1 MGRSRARTPPRPA
14 LPRFAVAWFP
24 RFAGIERIEAFR
36 VRHDPACALIAAHLS
51 LVFPFATAL
60 TRLQVETHV
69 QRVVSRWPPVP
80 VTFRRVRTEAN
91 EFVFL
96 MAQRGAASVKG
107 LHDRLYT
114 RSLAP
119 HLRRD
124 LPYEPHI
131 TIARHA
137 DYARLQAALAEAED
151 EFRGE
156 YQDVLRE
163 VQVLGVGPKGK
174 ITRLGTFA
182 LNTA

>member
-1 MGRSRARTPPRPA
+1 MVRARTPSRPP

-24 RFAGIERIEAFR
+24 AFDGIERIEAFR
-36 VRHDPACALIAAHLS
+36 ARHDPAAPLIAAHVS
-51 LVFPFATAL
+51 LVFPFPTAL
-60 TRLQVETHV
+60 TRLQIETHV
-69 QRVVSRWPPVP
+69 QRVVSRWPPVR
-80 VTFRRVRTEAN
+80 VSFRRVRTEAN

-96 MAQRGAASVKG
+96 MAQLGAASIKA

-114 RSLAP
+114 RSLQQ

-137 DYARLQAALAEAED
+137 DYRQLEAALAEAE
-151 EFRGE
+151 EAFGGE
-156 YQDVLRE
+156 YSDVMRE
-163 VQVLGVGPKGK
+163 VQVVSVGRNGK
-174 ITRLGTFA
+174 ITGLGRFA